1 MPDLIRLYWQRL
13 RSSLWFLPTGMAALA
28 AALAFILVGVDRAA
42 PTDWLLKQAWVYTGG
57 ADGASAVL
65 QTIAGSMI
73 TIAGVVFSLT
83 LVALT
88 LASSQFGPR
97 LLRNF
102 MRDTTNQ
109 VVLGT
114 FVSTFLYCL
123 LVLRT
128 IRHDTEALFVPHVSV
143 TFGLV
148 FALASLWVLI
158 YFIHHVSTSIQ
169 ADSIIA
175 RVSHDLS
182 DAIDAQFPA
191 VRTITESA
199 ASAEPVHATWLDEK
213 THGSLPFTAPRDGYL
228 QWVDI
233 ERLTGLAESRDLV
246 LQGQRRVGQYVIEG
260 GALLLVQ
267 PGHRLDEDLSRRLR
281 ECFRLGDQRSD
292 LQDAEFAVH
301 QLVEVA
307 VRALSPGVNDPFT
320 AVSCVDRLGAALG
333 QLATRPMPSG
343 IHLDGARRVRL
354 VMPVS
359 DFEGVA
365 DAAFNQ
371 IRQYARTDVAVT
383 LRLLEAIAQVAA
395 LADRRDDREALQRH
409 ADKILAGADA
419 ALPDASDREAV
430 RRRHELA
437 VQALRRGE
445 GGDDLR

>member
-1 MPDLIRLYWQRL
+1 MPEIIRLQWQRL
-13 RSSLWFLPTGMAALA
+13 RSSLWFLPTGMATAA
-28 AALAFILVGVDRAA
+28 AALALLLVAVDRSA
-42 PTDWLLKQAWVYTGG
+42 PTEWLLTQAWVYTGG

-128 IRHDTEALFVPHVSV
+128 IRHDTEALFVPHVAV
-143 TFGLV
+143 TFGLA

-158 YFIHHVSTSIQ
+158 YFIHHVSMSSQ

-175 RVSHDLS
+175 RVAHDLG
-182 DAIDAQFPA
+182 DAIDAQSPR
-191 VRTITESA
+191 VRTITDTA
-199 ASAEPVHATWLDEK
+199 ASDQPVDAAWLHEK
-213 THGSLPFTAPRDGYL
+213 AGGSLALTAPRAGYL
-228 QWVDI
+228 QWVDL

-260 GALLLVQ
+260 GTLLLVQ
-267 PGHRLDEDLSRRLR
+267 PGHRLDDDLTTRLR
-281 ECFRLGDQRSD
+281 SAFRLGDQRSD
-292 LQDAEFAVH
+292 VQDVEFAVH

-307 VRALSPGVNDPFT
+307 VRALSPGINDPFT
-320 AVSCVDRLGAALG
+320 AISCVDRLGAALG
-333 QLATRPMPSG
+333 QLAARPMPSG
-343 IHLDGARRVRL
+343 VHLGGSRQVRL
-354 VMPVS
+354 VMPVTA
-359 DFEGVA
+359 FAGLA

-371 IRQYARTDVAVT
+371 IRQHARTDVAVT
-383 LRLLEAIAQVAA
+383 LRLLETITQIAA
-395 LADRRDDREALQRH
+395 LTDRGDDRDALRHH
-409 ADKILAGADA
+409 ADAILAGADD
-419 ALPDASDREAV
+419 ALPDASDRKAV
-430 RRRHELA
+430 RQRHAAA
-437 VQALRRGE
+437 VQVLQRGE
-445 GGDDLR
+445 VPTPA

>member
-1 MPDLIRLYWQRL
+1 MPDIIRLQWQRL
-13 RSSLWFLPTGMAALA
+13 RGSLWFLPTGMAAMA
-28 AALAFILVGVDRAA
+28 AALAFILVGIDRSA
-42 PTDWLLKQAWVYTGG
+42 PTEWLLKQAWVYSGG

-128 IRHDTEALFVPHVSV
+128 IRHDTEALFVPHLSV

-169 ADSIIA
+169 ADSVIA
-175 RVSHDLS
+175 RVAHDLT
-182 DAIDAQFPA
+182 DAINAQFPL
-191 VRTITESA
+191 VRSITDTA
-199 ASAEPVHATWLDEK
+199 ASDQRVDATWLREK
-213 THGSLPFTAPRDGYL
+213 SDGSLPLAASRAGYL
-228 QWVDI
+228 QWIDLD
-233 ERLTGLAESRDLV
+233 RLTALAESRDLV
-246 LQGQRRVGQYVIEG
+246 LQGQRRVGQYLIEG
-260 GALLLVQ
+260 GAVLLVQ
-267 PGHRLDEDLSRRLR
+267 PGHRLDDDLTTRLR
-281 ECFRLGDQRSD
+281 DCFRLGDQRSD
-292 LQDAEFAVH
+292 LQDVEFAVH

-307 VRALSPGVNDPFT
+307 VRALSPGINDPFT
-320 AVSCVDRLGAALG
+320 AISCVDRLGAALG
-333 QLATRPMPSG
+333 RLATRPMPSG
-343 IHLDGARRVRL
+343 VHLGGTREVRL

-383 LRLLEAIAQVAA
+383 LRLLEVIAQVAA
-395 LADRRDDREALQRH
+395 VADRSGDRDTLRHH
-409 ADKILAGADA
+409 ADRILAGAEG
-419 ALPDASDREAV
+419 ALPDTSDRETV
-430 RRRHELA
+430 RRRHA
-437 VQALRRGE
+437 VAVRAVHRGE
-445 GGDDLR
+445 VPTLT